1 MRNKC
6 FQVVE
11 RERTQTQSYNIQNFQ
26 MHAFDNSHNVKHRF
40 PDFFLRD
47 PLVVKKNFWREN

>member
-26 MHAFDNSHNVKHRF
+26 MHAFDNSHNVKR
-40 PDFFLRD
+40 LQ
-47 PLVVKKNFWREN
+47 